1 MGLGCDTLNIKG
13 KKGKKGNKGKKVGL
27 PLEWQIAII
36 TTLIVVI
43 VAILG
48 WPTIQDKWFKK
59 HPDTYV
65 CLYGMN
71 HSYTIDQLKETAP
84 IRSKI
89 TLVPIQFPEGVS
101 SLKDTEIPVMLF
113 NWTYS
118 DDEKLYVVTAYNKGH
133 GVARKLK
140 VDIDFTP
147 NSIVSVN
154 ITNEERVKII
164 QGGKPTATR
173 AVFEIDELLP
183 DERQAVQI
191 LVYGKSIKSVDVWS
205 ETEGTVKNVFIF
217 DIAIEPDKDFAP

>member
-1 MGLGCDTLNIKG
+1 
-13 KKGKKGNKGKKVGL
+13 VGL
-27 PLEWQIAII
+27 PLEAQITII
-36 TTLIVVI
+36 GILIAVI

-48 WPTIQDKWFKK
+48 WPHIQDQIFKK

-65 CLYGMN
+65 CCYGMN
-71 HSYTIDQLKETAP
+71 HSYTIDQLKENAP

-89 TLVPIQFPEGVS
+89 TIVPIQFPEGVS
-101 SLKDTEIPVMLF
+101 SVQDNEIPIMLF

-118 DDEKLYVVTAYNKGH
+118 DDEKLYIMTAYNKGD

-164 QGGKPTATR
+164 QGGEPTGTR
-173 AVFEIDELLP
+173 IVFEIDELLP
-183 DERQAVQI
+183 GERQAVQI

-217 DIAIEPDKDFAP
+217 DIVIEPDKDFAP

>member
-1 MGLGCDTLNIKG
+1 M
-13 KKGKKGNKGKKVGL
+13 KGNKGKKVGL

-43 VAILG
+43 IAILG
-48 WPTIQDKWFKK
+48 WPTIQDKLFKK
-59 HPDTYV
+59 HPDPYV

-71 HSYTIDQLKETAP
+71 HSYSINQLKESAP

-89 TLVPIQFPEGVS
+89 TISPIQFPEGVS
-101 SLKDTEIPVMLF
+101 SIEANEIPIMLF

-118 DDEKLYVVTAYNKGH
+118 DNEKLYVMTAYNKGD

-164 QGGKPTATR
+164 QGGKPTGTR
-173 AVFEIDELLP
+173 VVFEIDELLP
-183 DERQAVQI
+183 DERQDVQI

-205 ETEGTVKNVFIF
+205 ETKGTIKNIFIF
-217 DIAIEPDKDFAP
+217 DIAIEPDADFSP